1 MNRHVTSGRWGL
13 GLVLSLFTI
22 FVWGGLPIVLKIMLI
37 SLDAFTMTW
46 YRFVVAAALMAL
58 IVYRQGHLALVRRL
72 KGGYALVFL
81 AAVFGFSCAYVFY
94 PQSLQYISPSAAQVV
109 NQISLLFLL
118 LGAMLL
124 FHERMTL
131 IQVLGLLLLTGGIVL
146 FFNEELTELLSGD
159 SAMIPGILWVTVA
172 ALALSTYTLTQKQL
186 LQILPTSVI
195 LFLIYLIG
203 SLLILPFVRFDA
215 LLAQDA
221 RQMILLN
228 ASAVI
233 SLVAFVTLVESLKH
247 LEVFRVSMVL
257 AAVPMV
263 TVVDM
268 MILAP
273 LLPGLLQPEHLN
285 LLSIS
290 GAVLVVIGS
299 ILGNLRRS
307 VKPI

>member
-1 MNRHVTSGRWGL
+1 M
-13 GLVLSLFTI
+13 
-22 FVWGGLPIVLKIMLI
+22 
-37 SLDAFTMTW
+37 
-46 YRFVVAAALMAL
+46 
-58 IVYRQGHLALVRRL
+58 
-72 KGGYALVFL
+72 
-81 AAVFGFSCAYVFY
+81 
-94 PQSLQYISPSAAQVV
+94 
-109 NQISLLFLL
+109 
-118 LGAMLL
+118 
-124 FHERMTL
+124 
-131 IQVLGLLLLTGGIVL
+131 
-146 FFNEELTELLSGD
+146 
-159 SAMIPGILWVTVA
+159 TVA

-203 SLLILPFVRFDA
+203 SVLILPFVRFES
-215 LLAQDA
+215 LLVQDT
-221 RQMILLN
+221 RQMVLLN

-257 AAVPMV
+257 AAVPLV

-285 LLSIS
+285 LISIS

-307 VKPI
+307 VKSG

>member
-1 MNRHVTSGRWGL
+1 
-13 GLVLSLFTI
+13 
-22 FVWGGLPIVLKIMLI
+22 
-37 SLDAFTMTW
+37 
-46 YRFVVAAALMAL
+46 
-58 IVYRQGHLALVRRL
+58 
-72 KGGYALVFL
+72 
-81 AAVFGFSCAYVFY
+81 
-94 PQSLQYISPSAAQVV
+94 
-109 NQISLLFLL
+109 
-118 LGAMLL
+118 
-124 FHERMTL
+124 
-131 IQVLGLLLLTGGIVL
+131 
-146 FFNEELTELLSGD
+146 
-159 SAMIPGILWVTVA
+159 MIPGILWVTVA

-307 VKPI
+307 EKSG

>member
-1 MNRHVTSGRWGL
+1 M
-13 GLVLSLFTI
+13 
-22 FVWGGLPIVLKIMLI
+22 
-37 SLDAFTMTW
+37 
-46 YRFVVAAALMAL
+46 
-58 IVYRQGHLALVRRL
+58 YRQGHFSLARRL

-81 AAVFGFSCAYVFY
+81 AAVLGFSCAYVFY

-131 IQVLGLLLLTGGIVL
+131 VQVLGLLLLTGGIVL
-146 FFNEELTELLSGD
+146 FFNEELAELLSGD

-186 LQILPTSVI
+186 LLQILPTSVI

-203 SLLILPFVRFDA
+203 SFLILPFVRFDT

-228 ASAVI
+228 VSAVI
-233 SLVAFVTLVESLKH
+233 SLIAFVTLVESLKH

-257 AAVPMV
+257 AAVPLV

-290 GAVLVVIGS
+290 GALLVVIGS

-307 VKPI
+307 VKSG